1 MRVVSQNDG
10 LIFSHPETITEKQF
24 MEKISGIARA
34 IGSSTIEF
42 KVSTMG
48 MNGNTTHVGLEPVI
62 PEGFEFDPFGYTV
75 DSIPSRCQHCGGSD
89 H

>member
-24 MEKISGIARA
+24 MEKISGIARVT
-34 IGSSTIEF
+34 GSSTSEF

-62 PEGFEFDPFGYTV
+62 PEGFEFDPLGYTV
-75 DSIPSRCQHCGGSD
+75 DPKCSCCQHCGGPD